1 MGLGDLI
8 TEQRKH
14 LRFWRR
20 HPKGKSVGME
30 GLEAIILGTSGP
42 KVKNQRGLTIAVF

>member
-1 MGLGDLI
+1 MGLGDLMS
-8 TEQRKH
+8 EWCKH

-30 GLEAIILGTSGP
+30 ELEAITFGTSGP
-42 KVKNQRGLTIAVF
+42 KVKNQASQ